1 MCDIVVVGDTAI
13 LSHLLVIHR
22 EHGMHL
28 VSVAVIRAEERRTE
42 MRGALIGIISTGIG
56 VVEVESESQA
66 LVGIGG
72 KHDVDMVLA
81 IEFVSAVVV
90 SDISNRRKGVGK
102 QEFVGLLHHMR
113 IRLDKHKLA
122 RQRLVNGNTR

>member
-1 MCDIVVVGDTAI
+1 M
-13 LSHLLVIHR
+13 
-22 EHGMHL
+22 
-28 VSVAVIRAEERRTE
+28 RR
-42 MRGALIGIISTGIG
+42 
-56 VVEVESESQA
+56 A
-66 LVGIGG
+66 LVGIVATGIGIVEVEAETESFIDIIG
-72 KHDVDMVLA
+72 KDDIDMVLA

-90 SDISNRRKGVGK
+90 SDIRDRRKGVGK